1 MDVPWPTV
9 EPFGL
14 TAPVPGLTV
23 PVLELAV
30 PVLTVPSGVESGPYE
45 KSGPDLVR
53 HVT

>member
-1 MDVPWPTV
+1 M

-14 TAPVPGLTV
+14 TVPVPGLTV
-23 PVLELAV
+23 PVLELV
-30 PVLTVPSGVESGPYE
+30 VLVLTVPSGVASGPYE